1 MRIVIG
7 SARIDENGKNSGG
20 KVGDNKQ
27 TSSTN
32 DTAGEVSLQWMY
44 THSKGW
50 CVIRPIDITV
60 ANNLAYAMK
69 IACDNKHIG
78 YDQSNRLGIIT
89 HGVDTATDTECD
101 CSSLVRACIKTAT
114 GKDVGNF
121 TTGNEKTC
129 LSKSGLFEKPFAY
142 VNQKSTPIYN
152 GDILVTK
159 TKGHTAIVVSGS
171 PRISNKTNFYPK
183 YTGTSKSIVD
193 ALLSVGETNTSIK
206 QRKKIALAN
215 GFETYSGKASENIF
229 MLSLLK
235 SGKLKKG

>member
-1 MRIVIG
+1 MSIVIG
-7 SARIDENGKNSGG
+7 SARIDENGKSSGG

-27 TSSTN
+27 ISSTN
-32 DTAGEVSLQWMY
+32 DTIGEVSLQGMY

-50 CVIRPIDITV
+50 YVIRPIDIRD
-60 ANNLAYAMK
+60 ANNIANAMY
-69 IACDNKHIG
+69 IACNNSHIG

-89 HGVDTATDTECD
+89 YGVDTVTDTECD
-101 CSSLVRACIKTAT
+101 CSSLVRACIKKAT

-129 LSKSGLFEKPFAY
+129 LSKSKLFKKPFAY

-159 TKGHTAIVVSGS
+159 SKGHTAIVVSGN
-171 PRISNKTNFYPK
+171 PRISNKANYYPK
-183 YTGTSKSIVD
+183 YTGTSKSIVN
-193 ALLSVGETNTSIK
+193 ALLSVGETNTSINH
-206 QRKKIALAN
+206 RKKIALAN

-235 SGKLKKG
+235 RGILKKG

>member
-1 MRIVIG
+1 MNIVIG

-27 TSSTN
+27 ISSTN
-32 DTAGEVSLQWMY
+32 DTTGEVSLQGMY

-50 CVIRPIDITV
+50 YVIRPIDIKD
-60 ANNLAYAMK
+60 ANNIASAMY
-69 IACDNKHIG
+69 IACNNRHIG

-89 HGVDTATDTECD
+89 YGVDTVTYTECD
-101 CSSLVRACIKTAT
+101 CSSLVRACIKKAT

-129 LSKSGLFEKPFAY
+129 LSKSKLFEKPFSY

-159 TKGHTAIVVSGS
+159 SRGHTAIVVSGN
-171 PRISNKTNFYPK
+171 PRISNKINYYPK
-183 YTGTSKSIVD
+183 YTGASKSIVN
-193 ALLSVGETNTSIK
+193 ALLNVGETDTSIK
-206 QRKKIALAN
+206 HRKKIALAN

-235 SGKLKKG
+235 RGILKKG